1 MMPKKIVLLLA
12 LFYLACEKG
21 EDITLATS
29 LLESRLGVNASADPL
44 EGNAL
49 FFQDVR
55 YGNGERN
62 TLDILLPDA
71 AVLQGVVLFFHGG
84 GFVSG
89 DKADAFSDLLK
100 STMQQLL
107 DNNIGI
113 VSANY
118 SFINTS
124 DNSGVLSSLED
135 GTAALDF
142 IRSHMEVL
150 QIPRDKIILAGV
162 SAGAGI
168 AQWNGFREA
177 SNQQVQGILALAAQS
192 TYNLYEW
199 EQVFPELNLDD
210 VRNSNAELDELFIQ
224 FYKGEPSQ
232 SDLEALD
239 YRTFMDANDPPVY
252 VFNQADDA
260 VFNAQGELDFDVLY
274 HSFRHGDYIRSK
286 AIEVGLPF
294 SGIYAESPDGFVLRV
309 LNL

>member
-1 MMPKKIVLLLA
+1 MPKKIVLLLA

-71 AVLQGVVLFFHGG
+71 TVLQGVVLFFHGG

-89 DKADAFSDLLK
+89 DKADAYSDLLK
-100 STMQQLL
+100 NTMQQLL

-124 DNSGVLSSLED
+124 DNSGVLSWKGPDHQGPINNLKVDHQLASL
-135 GTAALDF
+135 G
-142 IRSHMEVL
+142 
-150 QIPRDKIILAGV
+150 QPILAH
-162 SAGAGI
+162 ACK
-168 AQWNGFREA
+168 W
-177 SNQQVQGILALAAQS
+177 
-192 TYNLYEW
+192 
-199 EQVFPELNLDD
+199 
-210 VRNSNAELDELFIQ
+210 
-224 FYKGEPSQ
+224 
-232 SDLEALD
+232 
-239 YRTFMDANDPPVY
+239 
-252 VFNQADDA
+252 
-260 VFNAQGELDFDVLY
+260 
-274 HSFRHGDYIRSK
+274 
-286 AIEVGLPF
+286 
-294 SGIYAESPDGFVLRV
+294 RV
-309 LNL
+309 PLQ